1 MWRNPMSSVGQPLT
15 AAVPLQAPS
24 GGIRVS
30 GQCLMI
36 GQPFDGQ
43 AHGGGFVYEGDH
55 RGGIIRTAGPG
66 DGGSDLP
73 PFTPDALMVTNH
85 NMVRGCDEPY
95 GGADGAVRAHHSLP
109 LPKWR
114 ALTRRRRC

>member
-1 MWRNPMSSVGQPLT
+1 
-15 AAVPLQAPS
+15 
-24 GGIRVS
+24 
-30 GQCLMI
+30 MI

-73 PFTPDALMVTNH
+73 PFTADALMVTNH

-95 GGADGAVRAHHSLP
+95 GGADGAVRARIAP
-109 LPKWR
+109 FRQPVAEATCPGPGPGPGPGR
-114 ALTRRRRC
+114 GVR